1 MDDAVLN
8 IIIKARDQA
17 TQAVKGVSGAVSSS
31 VGKLGEVGKK
41 ANEIGGELSKKV
53 TLPILAAGAA
63 SIKFATDFNTSMANV
78 ATLIPGNSARVA
90 ELKNNVQSMAVEVGK
105 STADLANGLY
115 QVISAFGDTS
125 DSTKI
130 LEVNAKAAA
139 AGMAETTDAINLTSA
154 VTKGY
159 GDTSA
164 EAVQKASDLAL
175 LTVRLGQTTFPELAA
190 SIGRVTPLAA
200 GLNVA
205 QEELFGTM
213 ATFTG
218 VTGGAAEVSTQLRG
232 VLQALMAPT
241 DGMRDLMERMGYE
254 TGAAMIKGEG
264 LQGTI
269 NAIVAEAK
277 KTGAPLQDFIG
288 SIEGQTLAMAATGG
302 QADNYT
308 QKIKE
313 MAQANGTTDEAFAE
327 MTSGVNEAGFKMQQA
342 RAEMEVMAQKVG
354 DQLAPVIIEVT
365 KHVGKLTDW
374 FGRLS
379 PQGQKTVVMVA
390 GVVAAIGPALII
402 FGKLAMGIKAVAA
415 ALTFLG
421 AHPIVLV
428 VMAIIAAIAAIA
440 FLIIKNW
447 DTLKAWFMSFWQFMT
462 ALWTTIRDVAVS
474 VWQAIFNVV
483 KTVLGA
489 IWAVIEPIINLWMT
503 LFKAY
508 LAVVT
513 YVFLV
518 IKGLITVV
526 IQWLWNTII
535 KPYLELWMQYF
546 RLVWSVVSAVFN
558 AIKNFIAS
566 AIQWA
571 WARIR
576 PVLDAV
582 KGGFNSLWGTVK
594 SVFDKIANVVG
605 GVAGSIS
612 NGFSKGFEG
621 AKNIAKGAVNWMID
635 KINTVIR
642 GVNSTAG
649 KLPGVPDIGEIPKL
663 AKGGVVKSRPG
674 GTAAILGEAGS
685 DEAVIPLNNSSASQ
699 RIREA
704 LGGGTSGGGQQQVVN
719 ITNNNTFVR
728 DTDPMAFARMQAF
741 ELSRR

>member
-17 TQAVKGVSGAVSSS
+17 TNAVKGVSSSITS
-31 VGKLGEVGKK
+31 ATGKLGEVGKK
-41 ANEIGGELSKKV
+41 ANQIGGELTKKV
-53 TLPILAAGAA
+53 TLPILAAGGAA
-63 SIKFATDFNTSMANV
+63 IKFATDFNSAMANV

-90 ELKNNVQSMAVEVGK
+90 ELKQNVQSMAIEVGK
-105 STADLANGLY
+105 STGDLASGLY
-115 QVISAFGDTS
+115 QVISAFGDTA

-164 EAVQKASDLAL
+164 AAVQQASDLAL
-175 LTVRLGQTTFPELAA
+175 LTVRLGQTTFPELAS

-200 GLNVA
+200 GLNVT
-205 QEELFGTM
+205 QKELFGTM

-241 DGMRDLMERMGYE
+241 DGMTKLMGSMGYE
-254 TGAAMIKGEG
+254 TGAAMIQGEG

-308 QKIKE
+308 EKIKA
-313 MAQANGTTDEAFAE
+313 MAGASGTTDEAFAE
-327 MTSGVNEAGFKMQQA
+327 MTGGVNEAGFKMAQA

-354 DQLAPVIIEVT
+354 DQLAPVIVAVT
-365 KHVGKLTDW
+365 KHIGKLTDW

-402 FGKLAMGIKAVAA
+402 FGKLALGIKAVAG

-428 VMAIIAAIAAIA
+428 VMAVIAAIAAIA

-447 DTLKAWFMSFWQFMT
+447 DTLKQWFNTFWQFMLGLWNGIKAAAT
-462 ALWTTIRDVAVS
+462 A
-474 VWQAIFNVV
+474 VWNAIFTVV
-483 KTVLGA
+483 STVLSA
-489 IWAVIEPIINLWMT
+489 IWAVIEPIVTLWMT
-503 LFKAY
+503 IIKAY
-508 LAVVT
+508 LAVVQ

-526 IQWLWNTII
+526 IEWLWNNII
-535 KPYLELWMQYF
+535 KPYIELWIAYF
-546 RLVWSVVSAVFN
+546 KLVWSVVSSVFN
-558 AIKNFIAS
+558 SIKNFIAS

-571 WARIR
+571 WARIS
-576 PVLDAV
+576 PVINSI
-582 KGGFNSLWGTVK
+582 KSGFNSVWGVV
-594 SVFDKIANVVG
+594 SAVFNKISGAVG
-605 GVAGSIS
+605 GVAGGIS
-612 NGFSKGFEG
+612 NAFSKGFEG

-635 KINTVIR
+635 KINTIIR
-642 GVNSTAG
+642 GVNNTAG
-649 KLPGVPDIGEIPKL
+649 KLPGVPNISEIPKL

-674 GTAAILGEAGS
+674 GTAAILGEAGQ
-685 DEAVIPLNNSSASQ
+685 DEAVIPLGNSSAAQ
-699 RIREA
+699 RIRDSLMGA
-704 LGGGTSGGGQQQVVN
+704 GGGGPQQVVN

-728 DTDPMAFARMQAF
+728 DTDPLAFARAQAF